1 MIADVN
7 RALGRPLYAPA
18 STQPAGAGRRPP
30 GLADLVLSKSYP
42 LNDRRE
48 RHAGGARRL
57 SHVRLQKYRAALGAA
72 GGVAGAADA
81 GAERGIGMWPP
92 ELVLQLDGVRVEARA
107 EIDRKLGQGR
117 RLIVVGGG
125 AG

>member
-7 RALGRPLYAPA
+7 RALGRPYAPA
-18 STQPAGAGRRPP
+18 NTQPAGAGRRPP

-57 SHVRLQKYRAALGAA
+57 SHVRPQKRRAALGAA

-81 GAERGIGMWPP
+81 GAEGGVGVRPP
-92 ELVLQLDGVRVEARA
+92 ELVLQLDGVRVERRA
-107 EIDRKLGQGR
+107 EVDREFGEGG